1 MSLFSWFE
9 NLFGGKWTNET
20 VVQYQGD
27 QFEHAIGG
35 YSFEDHIKQLRE
47 RRPSL
52 HQTQRLL
59 VDTKIRELERAIV
72 TQRERELEAERQKI
86 EAVKQRLRDELAVG
100 QRRADEAHKVKSRES
115 SPSKPVTGNVIA
127 KPPKFDYES
136 DNSGWTTPAS
146 VSHSYTPSHSSS
158 HSHSSHSSSHSCSG
172 SSHSHSDSGGG
183 GGGGSCD

>member
-20 VVQYQGD
+20 VVQYEGD
-27 QFEHAIGG
+27 TVDHGT

-47 RRPSL
+47 RRPTL

-59 VDTKIRELERAIV
+59 VDSKIRELEYAITSQRA
-72 TQRERELEAERQKI
+72 RDLEAERQKL
-86 EAVKQRLRDELAVG
+86 EAQKRRVFDELAAS
-100 QRRADEAHKVKSRES
+100 QRRADEAHKVKPRES